1 MKPGS
6 KDLATLAIDIGGSQI
21 KAAVLDPSGRMIVP
35 EVRLRTPSHATPSA
49 MLRAIRD
56 LAGQLP
62 SFDRISVG
70 FPGYVAN
77 GRVVTAP
84 NLGTAA
90 WRDFPLAETLGKN
103 LGKPVRVLNDADVQ
117 GLGVIKGRGLEC
129 VLTLGTGVGSA
140 LFKSG
145 MLLPHLE
152 LGQHPIHKH
161 NTYDQY
167 LGSAALAKKGIT
179 KWNRRLQRAI
189 GIVHTLVNYDRLYLG
204 GGNAAAIRF
213 ELPEDVKIVPNSAG
227 VTGGIRLW
235 DAALDEVFGDGE
247 PMRSSRFQSAR
258 SEEATNGRRRR
269 LLPA

>member
-1 MKPGS
+1 MKRGS
-6 KDLATLAIDIGGSQI
+6 KEFATLAIDIGGSQI
-21 KAAVLDPSGRMIVP
+21 KAAVLDSAGRMLVP
-35 EVRLRTPSHATPSA
+35 EIRLRTPLHPAPPA
-49 MLRAIRD
+49 MLRAIRH

-77 GRVVTAP
+77 GRVATAP

-90 WRDFPLAETLGKN
+90 WRDFPLAETLSKN

-145 MLLPHLE
+145 ALLPHLE
-152 LGQHPIHKH
+152 LGQHPLHK
-161 NTYDQY
+161 NKTYDEY
-167 LGSAALAKKGIT
+167 LGKAALIKKGIAT
-179 KWNRRLQRAI
+179 WNRRVQWAV

-213 ELPEDVKIVPNSAG
+213 ELPPEAKIVPNSAG

-235 DAALDEVFGDGE
+235 DAALDELFAEGE
-247 PMRSSRFQSAR
+247 PMRSSRTPSAR
-258 SEEATNGRRRR
+258 LEEATNGRRRR